1 MTTPRRMTQRVREY
15 LALRRAFGFQLTIA
29 GQQLQRFAR
38 FADRVAPGKP
48 LTTEIALR
56 WAQSSL
62 AKKPTS
68 AARRL
73 LLLRPFAR
81 YLRTMEPLTEI
92 PPQRLIGRAQYRPTP
107 HIFTVEEI
115 RALLAAADRL
125 RPRGGLRPQSMR
137 AYLSLLLCTGMRPPE
152 PLRLTRADV
161 DWTSHTLTIRRT
173 KFSKSRIVV
182 LHRTATQALQA
193 YARAR
198 DRHVPLPQSDAFF
211 LGDDGRALTV
221 TKARWAFCR
230 LRRQLG
236 WTQQSD
242 CRRPRL
248 YDLRHT
254 FVCGRLLAWYQAG
267 VDVDVAF
274 PALST
279 YLGHV
284 KVTDTYW
291 YVTAVPALMQT
302 ISARFERFL
311 GTRSGGRV

>member
-1 MTTPRRMTQRVREY
+1 MTRPTRMTQHVRDY

-29 GQQLQRFAR
+29 GQQLHQFAL

-48 LTTEIALR
+48 LTVEIALR
-56 WAQSSL
+56 WAQTSPT
-62 AKKPTS
+62 KKPTS

-81 YLRTMEPLTEI
+81 YLRTIEPSTEI
-92 PPQRLIGRAQYRPTP
+92 PPQRLLGRAQHRPTP
-107 HIFTVEEI
+107 HIYTVDEI
-115 RALLAAADRL
+115 RALLAAARGL
-125 RPRGGLRPQSMR
+125 RPRGGLRPRSVR

-152 PLRLTRADV
+152 PLRLARTDV
-161 DWTSHTLTIRRT
+161 DLMSHTLTIRRT

-182 LHRTATQALQA
+182 IHPTATKALQA
-193 YARAR
+193 YAHAR
-198 DRHVPLPQSDAFF
+198 DRLVRSPQSSAFF
-211 LGDDGRALTV
+211 LGDDGHPLTP

-236 WTQQSD
+236 WAP
-242 CRRPRL
+242 RPGRPLPRL

-254 FVCGRLLAWYQAG
+254 FVCGRLLAWYRSG
-267 VDVDVAF
+267 VDLDVAI

-291 YVTAVPALMQT
+291 YVTAIPALMET
-302 ISARFERFL
+302 VSARFERFVSS
-311 GTRSGGRV
+311 RDGGHP